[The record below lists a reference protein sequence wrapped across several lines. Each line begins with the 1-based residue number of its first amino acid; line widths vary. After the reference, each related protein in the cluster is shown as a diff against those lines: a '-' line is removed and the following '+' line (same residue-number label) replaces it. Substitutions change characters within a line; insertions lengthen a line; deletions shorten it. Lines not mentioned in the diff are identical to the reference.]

1 MVFGK
6 SQQEIDF
13 LLTWYQDYQ
22 YNQEQNGAIVI
33 DATMPIDGIRDFIKQ
48 HIRQPEAAA
57 APQQLLPALK
67 LQLEF

>member
-13 LLTWYQDYQ
+13 LLTWYEDYQ
-22 YNQEQNGAIVI
+22 YSQEQQGAIVI

-48 HIRQPEAAA
+48 HMRQPDSAS
-57 APQQLLPALK
+57 APQQKLPALK